1 MEPILLIHGGAGNI
15 TDARVPGK
23 LDGMKKAL
31 RSAKD
36 YLWPSNGGEANVLDA
51 VEAAVRAMET
61 DPNFNAGY
69 GACLNREQMAEV
81 EASIMEGKE
90 LKAGC
95 VTLLHDILHPISVA
109 RRVMEKTNHTFLGG
123 SFAERFAKQEGFQQL
138 QQGSLITT
146 DARLALNEFNDL
158 RAKGIDTTY
167 ARTELDAPGEPGT
180 VGAVAIDSKGNI
192 AVATSTGGITGK
204 LPGRIGDTPLLG
216 CGTYADNTL
225 GGVSTT
231 GHGETIMRFNL
242 AQKILSK
249 IQYEKKSAQEATEE
263 ACNEMTERLVGTGG
277 AITIDAKGEIGIY
290 WTSKRMAWAYTKGKD
305 IVFGINHNEK
315 FVEQL

>member
-158 RAKGIDTTY
+158 HAKGIDTTY